1 MSYTRAAEHAGRA
14 AELAA
19 AARHHAA
26 DDDRVIRALADA
38 VEEIAKAI
46 AELART
52 HAGES

>member
-1 MSYTRAAEHAGRA
+1 MSYTRAAEHADRA

-19 AARHHAA
+19 YARHHAI
-26 DDDRVIRALADA
+26 DDDHVTRALADA
-38 VEEIAKAI
+38 VQEIAKAI